1 MTCQNQISSKTIV
14 RIAAVQLMYQYQLE
28 VPPPNINL
36 LMQQMIQFY
45 QDERARNNSNN
56 SIKVKFS
63 ISYFEALVK
72 CVVLKLAQIDNIIIK
87 YLASEWVIT
96 NLPILLVALLRVAVC
111 ELLYFPHVPRKVII
125 NEFTDIGSDMVNDH
139 EVAFINSILDN
150 IATNSEQYES

>member
-1 MTCQNQISSKTIV
+1 MTCQNKISSKTIA

-28 VPPPNINL
+28 VPAPNINL

-87 YLASEWVIT
+87 YLASEWAIT

-150 IATNSEQYES
+150 IATSSEQYES